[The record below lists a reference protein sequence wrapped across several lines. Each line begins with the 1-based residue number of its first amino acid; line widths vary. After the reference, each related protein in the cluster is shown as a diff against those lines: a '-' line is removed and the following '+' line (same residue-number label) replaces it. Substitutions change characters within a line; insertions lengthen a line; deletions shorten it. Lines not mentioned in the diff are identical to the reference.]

1 MQNINLISKINCIKN
16 LLEVDMYCRIIEL
29 GLSSRVLKYSM
40 YYEAINGP
48 LGKKKKSLG
57 GGVCIPRRNSEF
69 SRLKSYIYEN
79 KT

>member
-16 LLEVDMYCRIIEL
+16 LLAVDMYCRIIEL

-48 LGKKKKSLG
+48 LGKKKRAWGEGFVFQEETQNFLD
-57 GGVCIPRRNSEF
+57 
-69 SRLKSYIYEN
+69 
-79 KT
+79 